1 MELENI
7 CKDDN
12 YKAHKEQMLSLES
25 FLESIKEDVKNINP
39 GDDEE
44 KFNKKCIGY
53 IDKMKE
59 IYLRI
64 VNLGSNKN
72 KRDIDNT
79 FKGWLIKKN
88 KFYQTSRDKIE
99 PYPKRM
105 IRHSDAKVE
114 FYMTKEH
121 KAKYLEKLTEKLKE
135 YNAKINKNK
144 KNPFYRLEG
153 NPSFELVQ
161 AKEFSKEIFNE
172 SFSIVEDSYKSK
184 LEEHNKKEDLKRS
197 KEKVMTRTSRSIYLV
212 LNLKLKK

>member
-72 KRDIDNT
+72 KRDID
-79 FKGWLIKKN
+79 
-88 KFYQTSRDKIE
+88 R
-99 PYPKRM
+99 R
-105 IRHSDAKVE
+105 
-114 FYMTKEH
+114 
-121 KAKYLEKLTEKLKE
+121 
-135 YNAKINKNK
+135 
-144 KNPFYRLEG
+144 
-153 NPSFELVQ
+153 
-161 AKEFSKEIFNE
+161 IF
-172 SFSIVEDSYKSK
+172 F
-184 LEEHNKKEDLKRS
+184 L
-197 KEKVMTRTSRSIYLV
+197 
-212 LNLKLKK
+212 